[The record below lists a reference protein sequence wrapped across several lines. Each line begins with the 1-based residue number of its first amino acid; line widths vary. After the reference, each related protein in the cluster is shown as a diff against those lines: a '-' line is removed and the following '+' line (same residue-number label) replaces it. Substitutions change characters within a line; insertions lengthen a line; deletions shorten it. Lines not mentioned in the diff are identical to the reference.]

1 MSVRAILLT
10 PNGQQARYNKLGQLE
25 TAPGGFDLQKFVSL
39 AVDDTAYNFYTP
51 VPGRQFIIT
60 GLICFAAR
68 DVSDASDTNIII
80 YEATTPSTITVG
92 REILQFGMGRLTV
105 LPLLGLRLL
114 VSEGVF
120 VNAKTD
126 DNTVNINI
134 LGHFITTVL
143 KTIRGQIGVAT

>member
-1 MSVRAILLT
+1 MIRAVLVT
-10 PNGQQARYNKLGQLE
+10 PDGKQAKFNKLGQLE

-39 AVDDTAYNFYTP
+39 AVNDMAYNFYTP

-60 GLICFAAR
+60 GLICFATK

-92 REILQFGMGRLTV
+92 RTILQFGMGKLTV
-105 LPLLGLRLL
+105 LPPTGLRLI

-120 VNAKTD
+120 INAKTD
-126 DNTVNINI
+126 DAVVNLNI
-134 LGHFITTVL
+134 LGHFIPTIL